1 MEEVAEIARRH
12 GLRGEARRYPV
23 GSQPVFA
30 VGDEHVV
37 KLFPPASR
45 RNGDN
50 ERDAL
55 ELLGGRLPVA
65 TPELRAAGEL
75 GTWSYLVMTQLR
87 GAAPAQML
95 GHAAQLGA
103 TLRALRGLDADARAL
118 PHAVVWEELLAERRA
133 GAAARAAARGADAA
147 WVARI
152 DPFLASVDL
161 ADHGARVFL
170 HTEVM
175 PAHLL
180 ATGDRLTGLV
190 DFEPAMFGPPEYELA
205 SIGLFVS
212 RGDPAILR
220 AIVSAAGLSA
230 PGLARRLMAYALV
243 HRYAN
248 LRWYLAEL
256 PPAPGMHHFED
267 LAEQWFGH

>member
-12 GLRGEARRYPV
+12 GLRGEARRYPK
-23 GSQPVFA
+23 GTQPVFA
-30 VGDEHVV
+30 IGEEHVV

-55 ELLGGRLPVA
+55 ALLGGRLPVA

-75 GTWSYLVMTQLR
+75 GTWSYLVMTQLH
-87 GAAPAQML
+87 GAAPAEML
-95 GHAAQLGA
+95 RYAAQLGA
-103 TLRALRGLDADARAL
+103 TLRALHALDADARAL
-118 PHAVVWEELLAERRA
+118 PHAVVWDELLAARRA
-133 GAAARAAARGADAA
+133 GATARAAGQGADPA

-161 ADHGARVFL
+161 AADARVFL

-180 ATGDRLTGLV
+180 AAGDRLTGLV
-190 DFEPAMFGPPEYELA
+190 DFEPAMFGPPEYELT

-212 RGDPAILR
+212 RGDPAVLR
-220 AIVSAAGLSA
+220 AVVSASGLAA
-230 PGLARRLMAYALV
+230 PGLARRLMAYALL

-256 PPAPGMHHFED
+256 PPAEGTDSFEE
-267 LAEQWFGH
+267 LAAQWFGH